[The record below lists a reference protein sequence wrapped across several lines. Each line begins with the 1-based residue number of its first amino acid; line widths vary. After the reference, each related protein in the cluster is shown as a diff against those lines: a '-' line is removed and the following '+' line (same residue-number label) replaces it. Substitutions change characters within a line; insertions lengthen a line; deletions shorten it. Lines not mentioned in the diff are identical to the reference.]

1 MSALAVATVFAAG
14 FLIMTPVGPVSTI
27 CIRRALLHGSR
38 AGIAAGAGDAL
49 AVAVYA
55 SIGVAGSDLL
65 PRFFAPYA
73 KVWHVGIALVLV
85 LVAIVMWRSRP
96 LLPKV
101 RSSDRTTLAT
111 GFGATLA
118 IALANPADIVL
129 FGALFAGLGIALSTP
144 QEHVLF
150 AITIFAGGCA
160 YWIALAL
167 FLARWREALT
177 AGRIVWLNRASAA
190 LMVAAASA
198 SLISLAQTRS

>member
-1 MSALAVATVFAAG
+1 VSAVALATVFAAG

-27 CIRRALLHGSR
+27 CIRRALLHGSW

-55 SIGVAGSDLL
+55 TIGVAGGDLL

-73 KVWHVGIALVLV
+73 KVWHIVVALVLV
-85 LVAIVMWRSRP
+85 LVAVIIWRSRP
-96 LLPKV
+96 LMPKT
-101 RSSDRTTLAT
+101 RPTDSATLAG

-129 FGALFAGLGIALSTP
+129 FGALFAGLGIALYTP
-144 QEHVLF
+144 LAHVLF
-150 AITIFAGGCA
+150 ALTIFAGGCA

-167 FLARWREALT
+167 LLSRWREALT
-177 AGRIVWLNRASAA
+177 TGRIMWLNRASAG

-198 SLISLAQTRS
+198 SLISLMQSRS